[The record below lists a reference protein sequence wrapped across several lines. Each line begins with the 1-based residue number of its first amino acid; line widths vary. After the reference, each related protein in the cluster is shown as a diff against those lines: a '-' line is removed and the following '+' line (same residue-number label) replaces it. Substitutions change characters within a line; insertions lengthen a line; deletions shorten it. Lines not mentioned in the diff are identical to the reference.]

1 MEVFDILKLAANAL
15 NEKKAMEMY
24 AVKIDDISD
33 IADYFLICTA
43 TSNTHIRAL
52 ADEVE
57 EKLKAAGVEIGH
69 SEGRTSDWLLLDYGT
84 VVIHIFG
91 RKSREFYSLDH
102 MWQDGEQV
110 DLKQILTSAM
120 EE

>member
-1 MEVFDILKLAANAL
+1 MEAIQILTVAANAL
-15 NEKKAMEMY
+15 NDKKAMELA
-24 AVKIDDISD
+24 AVKIQDISD

-57 EKLKAAGVEIGH
+57 EKLKAVGVEPGH
-69 SEGRTSDWLLLDYGT
+69 IEGRTSDWLLLDYGT
-84 VVIHIFG
+84 VVVHIFG

-102 MWQDGEQV
+102 MWQDGEKV
-110 DLKQILTSAM
+110 DLTQILTSAM

>member
-1 MEVFDILKLAANAL
+1 MEAFEILTLAANTL
-15 NEKKAMEMY
+15 NDKKAMELA
-24 AVKIDDISD
+24 AVKIEDISD

-57 EKLKAAGVEIGH
+57 EKLKQAGVEPNHI
-69 SEGRTSDWLLLDYGT
+69 EGRSSDWLLLDYGT
-84 VVIHIFG
+84 VVVHIFG
-91 RKSREFYSLDH
+91 RNSREFYSLDR

-110 DLKQILTSAM
+110 DLTEILISET
-120 EE
+120 EG

>member
-1 MEVFDILKLAANAL
+1 METFDILKVAANVL
-15 NEKKAMEMY
+15 NDKKAMQMV

-57 EKLKAAGVEIGH
+57 EKLKEAGVEPNHI
-69 SEGRTSDWLLLDYGT
+69 EGRASDWLLLDYGT
-84 VVIHIFG
+84 VVVHIFG
-91 RKSREFYSLDH
+91 RQSREFYSLDH

-110 DLKQILTSAM
+110 DLTQILTSAM
-120 EE
+120 ED

>member
-1 MEVFDILKLAANAL
+1 MESFDILKIAANVL
-15 NEKKAMEMY
+15 NEKKAMEM
-24 AVKIDDISD
+24 AAIKIRDVSD

-57 EKLKAAGVEIGH
+57 EKLKAEGVMPDHIEGKT
-69 SEGRTSDWLLLDYGT
+69 SEWLLLDYGT
-84 VVIHIFG
+84 LVIHIFG
-91 RKSREFYSLDH
+91 KKAREFYSLDH

-110 DLKQILTSAM
+110 DLTEFLDSEM
-120 EE
+120 E

>member
-1 MEVFDILKLAANAL
+1 MEAINILTVAANAL
-15 NEKKAMEMY
+15 NDKKAMELA
-24 AVKIDDISD
+24 AVKIRDISD

-57 EKLKAAGVEIGH
+57 EKLKAAGVEPGH
-69 SEGRTSDWLLLDYGT
+69 IEGRTSDWLLLDYGT
-84 VVIHIFG
+84 VVVHIFG

-110 DLKQILTSAM
+110 DLTQILTSAM

>member
-1 MEVFDILKLAANAL
+1 METFDILKIAANAL
-15 NEKKAMEMY
+15 NDKKAMQMA
-24 AVKIDDISD
+24 AVKIADISD

-43 TSNTHIRAL
+43 TSNAHIRAL

-57 EKLKAAGVEIGH
+57 EKLEEAGVQPDHI
-69 SEGRTSDWLLLDYGT
+69 EGRASDWLLLDYGT

-91 RKSREFYSLDH
+91 RQSREFYSLDH
-102 MWQDGEQV
+102 MWQDGQQV
-110 DLKQILTSAM
+110 DLTQILTSAM

>member
-1 MEVFDILKLAANAL
+1 MEAFEILGLAANTL
-15 NEKKAMEMY
+15 NDKKAMDMA
-24 AVKIDDISD
+24 AVKITDVSD

-69 SEGRTSDWLLLDYGT
+69 IEGRTSDWMLLDYGS

-91 RKSREFYSLDH
+91 RKSREFYSLDR

-110 DLKQILTSAM
+110 DLTQILTSAM

>member
-1 MEVFDILKLAANAL
+1 METFDMLKIAANAL
-15 NEKKAMEMY
+15 NDKKAMQLE
-24 AVKIDDISD
+24 AIRIDEISD
-33 IADYFLICTA
+33 IADYFVICTA
-43 TSNTHIRAL
+43 TSNAHIRAL

-57 EKLKAAGVEIGH
+57 EKLKEAGVEPGH
-69 SEGRTSDWLLLDYGT
+69 IEGRASDWLLLDYGT

-91 RKSREFYSLDH
+91 RQSREFYSLEH

-110 DLKQILTSAM
+110 DLTQILTSAL

>member
-1 MEVFDILKLAANAL
+1 MEAFEILNVAANTL
-15 NEKKAMEMY
+15 NDKKAMELV
-24 AVKIDDISD
+24 AVKINDISD

-57 EKLKAAGVEIGH
+57 EKLKENGVAPHHI
-69 SEGRTSDWLLLDYGT
+69 EGRSSDWLLLDYGT
-84 VVIHIFG
+84 VVVHIFG

-110 DLKQILTSAM
+110 DLTQILTSAM